1 LDKGWIQD
9 GQRRGWTKV
18 GQRVEKGWVEGG
30 YKDEG
35 WRKVG
40 KRLDKGWIKGG

>member
-1 LDKGWIQD
+1 MDKGW
-9 GQRRGWTKV
+9 TKGGKRV
-18 GQRVEKGWVEGG
+18 GRGG